1 MQITESEIERYD
13 REEKGTG
20 RTDFLAQLR
29 AKEAKDGQI
38 SYRDMVNH
46 LSNNM

>member
-1 MQITESEIERYD
+1 MTEDEIQRYD
-13 REEKGTG
+13 GQEKGSAQG

-29 AKEAKDGQI
+29 AKEAQGGQI